1 MADKSAVV
9 ANKGL
14 VVKISGKD
22 EFLAD
27 VAEEKE
33 ALVDLKNTADEAYE
47 SIQRLNEQLDKL
59 KNR

>member
-1 MADKSAVV
+1 MQDR
-9 ANKGL
+9 L
-14 VVKISGKD
+14 TIKIEGK
-22 EFLAD
+22 ENFLAD

>member
-1 MADKSAVV
+1 MAE
-9 ANKGL
+9 KGL